1 MSLAITPESCA
12 ALYDALRS
20 LNPFRGWN
28 LPDSD
33 AIEFHVVRDAAVY
46 GTYHFG
52 DDHAISVSESRVG
65 HWSTFTQTMAHEM
78 IHLYQSIRGTQT
90 KAEHNRE
97 FGRLA
102 RQVCT
107 AFGFDER
114 CF

>member
-1 MSLAITPESCA
+1 VSLTITPESCA
-12 ALYDALRS
+12 ALYDALREFP
-20 LNPFRGWN
+20 PFIKLR

-52 DDHAISVSESRVG
+52 DDHAITVSEKRVG
-65 HWSTFTQTMAHEM
+65 HWHTLTETMAHEM

-90 KAEHNRE
+90 KAEHNSE
-97 FGRLA
+97 FRKLA
-102 RQVCT
+102 SQVCH